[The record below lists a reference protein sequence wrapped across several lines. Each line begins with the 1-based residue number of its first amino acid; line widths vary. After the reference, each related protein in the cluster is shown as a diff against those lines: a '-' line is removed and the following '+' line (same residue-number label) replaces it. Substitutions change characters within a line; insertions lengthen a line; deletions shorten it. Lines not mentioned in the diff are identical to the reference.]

1 MATKNR
7 KTVRKSRKIRKS
19 VRKICKNKMINSK
32 RKGGGVWDSI
42 KNALYSNDAQVPTVI
57 EGESNTEMKNLPI
70 QNTVTDVQSNG
81 GGYSRKRNNRRKVR
95 S

>member
-1 MATKNR
+1 
-7 KTVRKSRKIRKS
+7 
-19 VRKICKNKMINSK
+19 MINTK

-42 KNALYSNDAQVPTVI
+42 KNAIYSNDSQVPTVI
-57 EGESNTEMKNLPI
+57 EGESNTEVNNSPI

-81 GGYSRKRNNRRKVR
+81 GYSLKRKNRRKVR

>member
-7 KTVRKSRKIRKS
+7 KTIRKSRKIRKS
-19 VRKICKNKMINSK
+19 VRKICKNKMNNSK

-81 GGYSRKRNNRRKVR
+81 GYSRKRNNRRKVR

>member
-1 MATKNR
+1 MVTKNR

-57 EGESNTEMKNLPI
+57 EGESNSEMNNSPI

-81 GGYSRKRNNRRKVR
+81 GSRKRQNRRKVR

>member
-7 KTVRKSRKIRKS
+7 KTFRKSRKNRKS
-19 VRKICKNKMINSK
+19 VRKICKNRMINSK

-42 KNALYSNDAQVPTVI
+42 KNALYSNDAQVPTVV
-57 EGESNTEMKNLPI
+57 EGESNSEMNNSPI

-81 GGYSRKRNNRRKVR
+81 GSRKRQNRRKVR